1 METNFKKNPR
11 LYKVGLKNQITIK
24 DCGDIS
30 LEDNEQ
36 VTFTSKSDARYDFTK
51 KNWGFYATQS
61 INKRLINEGFK
72 TALVSNR
79 MNHIYIMVVEVK
91 FLNLFNEYCE
101 VENQK
106 ILIWLDDE
114 TQVNKIFNKCLLTN

>member
-61 INKRLINEGFK
+61 INKRLIDEGFK

-79 MNHIYIMVVEVK
+79 MHRIYVMVVEIRY
-91 FLNLFNEYCE
+91 LDLFKEYCE
-101 VENQK
+101 IEDQK

-114 TQVNKIFNKCLLTN
+114 IEVNKLFKKFLKQ